1 MFESNAVSH
10 SSLFADLLQLGRVLL
25 LRRSA
30 PGSFSP
36 DIGKLPGIMLL
47 YGLFAIFLS
56 ITLNGQAGGA
66 LKLDGDIFI
75 PFGVMALI
83 AGLVRWVD
91 GRLNGGAIWI
101 AFSLL
106 LLMLP
111 LAGFIGAKLLTLDFS
126 SLNALPF
133 WSDFTGWFAGKLPDF
148 ITTLPHVWL
157 ALAGTVLVARGK
169 PHSGWRR
176 SLCVPLTTLALLA
189 IFTTIHPLDI
199 WQIRATVPPPA
210 KATGETDGLTVDE
223 ATGETDGLTVNEDIF
238 YGQPRILA
246 ERLATVRPGKPGVPE
261 IFFLGLAGSEEDVF
275 MRETIAV
282 EQLFKDRYQTSG
294 HSLLLVNNPSTA
306 NKLPFASLKSLSM
319 ALQRIGERMN
329 GKEDLLFLFLTSHGN
344 PDSLFSI
351 SLWPFE
357 FTDIDP
363 PSLRKA
369 LDDAGIERR
378 VVVISAC
385 YSGTFVPV
393 LADENTLV
401 ITAAAADR
409 SSFGCDNS
417 NELTD
422 FGRAYFNEA
431 LRETRSFT
439 EAFEHARKIIAEREI
454 ADLRTPS
461 QPQIAGGNALREQ
474 LKWFALAPEDRPLAK
489 TVAEK
494 PPARASVKKTKR

>member
-10 SSLFADLLQLGRVLL
+10 SSLFADLFQLGRALF

-56 ITLNGQAGGA
+56 IALNGKAGGA
-66 LKLDGDIFI
+66 LELDGAIFI

-111 LAGFIGAKLLTLDFS
+111 LAGFIGAKLYPLLKTLDFS
-126 SLNALPF
+126 GLHALPF
-133 WSDFTGWFAGKLPDF
+133 WPAWLVGKLPDF
-148 ITTLPHVWL
+148 IATLPHVWL
-157 ALAGTVLVARGK
+157 ALTGTVLVARGK
-169 PHSGWRR
+169 PYSGWRR

-189 IFTTIHPLDI
+189 VFTSINPLAI
-199 WQIRATVPPPA
+199 WQVGVIAPSPTDDA
-210 KATGETDGLTVDE
+210 AAETDGLTVD
-223 ATGETDGLTVNEDIF
+223 EDIF

-246 ERLATVRPGKPGVPE
+246 ERLATIKPGKPGVPE

-282 EQLFKDRYQTSG
+282 EQRFRDRYQTSG
-294 HSLLLVNNPSTA
+294 HSMILVNNPAMART
-306 NKLPFASLKSLSM
+306 LPFASLKSLTM

-329 GKEDLLFLFLTSHGN
+329 GKEDLLFLFLTSHGK

-363 PSLRKA
+363 QSLRKA
-369 LDDAGIERR
+369 LNDAEIERR
-378 VVVISAC
+378 IVVISAC
-385 YSGTFVPV
+385 YSGNFVPA

-401 ITAAAADR
+401 MTAAAA
-409 SSFGCDNS
+409 
-417 NELTD
+417 
-422 FGRAYFNEA
+422 
-431 LRETRSFT
+431 
-439 EAFEHARKIIAEREI
+439 
-454 ADLRTPS
+454 
-461 QPQIAGGNALREQ
+461 
-474 LKWFALAPEDRPLAK
+474 
-489 TVAEK
+489 
-494 PPARASVKKTKR
+494 